1 MIIMGLDYGA
11 KTVGVAL
18 SDELL
23 ITAIPYETIFRKS
36 ENKLRKTLARI
47 QEIISEKNVTH
58 IILGNPVHINGENGL
73 RVEKTQEFKKMLESR
88 TGIEVVMYDERL
100 TTVFADEILRESNI
114 KKEDRKKYIDSIA
127 ASIILRDYMNNIG
140 KEDKFAR

>member
-23 ITAIPYETIFRKS
+23 ITAMPYETIFRKS